1 MSTSTAV
8 ALAAAVTVGAPL
20 VVLGYLA
27 AVERL
32 LALLPVAAGSR
43 ARPWAWL
50 LPPLALIAIFL
61 VYPLINTIALSLED
75 ATSSRWVGLANYRAM
90 LAGDELRDALRN
102 NVLWLLLLTGGCL
115 AVGLLIAVLADRVRY
130 EIAAKSV
137 VVLPTAV
144 SFVAGA
150 VIWKFMYDYQA
161 PGFPQTGTLN
171 AVLTG
176 VTGADPVPW
185 LVDTHT
191 NNAALIAVG
200 VWMTTGFATVVIS
213 AALKQVPVEQLEAAR
228 LDGAGAWPVFRYVVL
243 PHLRPTL
250 VVVATLLAIGALK
263 AFDAVY
269 VMTNGNYGTDVIANV
284 LYRQLFVNSDYGRA
298 SAVAVLLAVLVLPVL
313 LLNIRALRREEG

>member
-1 MSTSTAV
+1 MSTTALVLAV
-8 ALAAAVTVGAPL
+8 AVTAGAPL
-20 VVLGYLA
+20 AVLGYLA
-27 AVERL
+27 GVERL
-32 LALLPVAAGSR
+32 LALLPVTAGGR

-50 LPPLALIAIFL
+50 LPPLALVAIFL
-61 VYPLINTIALSLED
+61 VYPMINTVVLSLRD
-75 ATSSRWVGLANYRAM
+75 ATSRRWVGLANYRAM
-90 LAGDELRDALRN
+90 LSSDELLDALRN
-102 NVLWLLLLTGGCL
+102 NALWLVLLTCGCL
-115 AVGLLIAVLADRVRY
+115 VAGLLIAVLADRVRY
-130 EIAAKSV
+130 EVAAKSV

-171 AVLTG
+171 ALLTG
-176 VTGADPVPW
+176 LTGADPVPW

-213 AALKQVPVEQLEAAR
+213 AALKEVPADQIEAAR
-228 LDGAGAWPVFRYVVL
+228 LDGAGSLQIFRYVVL

-269 VMTNGNYGTDVIANV
+269 VMTNGNYHTDVIANV
-284 LYRQLFVNSDYGRA
+284 LYRQLFVNGDYGRA
-298 SAVAVLLAVLVLPVL
+298 SAVAVLLAALVLPVL
-313 LLNIRALRREEG
+313 VLNIRALRREEG